1 MIEIAYTAVDVFGCF
16 GPIDAVATT
25 YICPTGAQVRCA
37 LYHLECGD
45 HLDATDR
52 TIADLCLAGF

>member
-1 MIEIAYTAVDVFGCF
+1 
-16 GPIDAVATT
+16 
-25 YICPTGAQVRCA
+25 